1 MKKSILLG
9 FAVLFATTVCGQAKK
24 WTLQECVQYAVENN
38 ITIKQRLL
46 DLDQAALDKSSAIGN
61 FLPTINASAGVSE
74 RTGLSFNPLTNDAS
88 TETFLSANGGLN
100 IGYNLFDGL
109 QNVRQLQRAK
119 LSAIAAEY
127 NIAKIQDDISLLVA
141 NAFLDIILNKENLKT
156 VEAQNLVTI
165 EQIERTQDLVDGGV
179 LPRGDLL
186 EIQATAASE
195 QQRIVAARNAVLLS
209 RVSLAQLLA
218 IQNYQEFDIAEGSY
232 DIYGEDM
239 VDQPV
244 GAIIESA
251 QGNRYE
257 IKIAEQN
264 LELAKKDVQ
273 ITKGAYLPS
282 LRAFFG
288 YNTTYADS
296 NPIPFDEQIY
306 INDGVNYGLSL
317 NVPILNGLSVK
328 NNVKSRE
335 LNVERNKIFL
345 EQAKLDLESTIY
357 QAYMGAKAAKQ
368 SYEAAQAAINSQELA
383 YAYAKDRYDVGLTN
397 AFDFSQSK
405 LRFDN
410 AQIEL
415 SRSKYDYIFRIKVLE
430 LYFGVPATELKF

>member
-1 MKKSILLG
+1 MKKSIILG
-9 FAVLFATTVCGQAKK
+9 FALLLATAVFGQTKK
-24 WTLQECVQYAVENN
+24 WTLQECVQYAVDNN

-46 DLDQAALDKSSAIGN
+46 DLDQADLDRSDAVGN
-61 FLPTINASAGVSE
+61 FLPTVNASFGVSE
-74 RTGLSFNPLTNDAS
+74 RTGLSFDPLTNQAA

-100 IGYNLFDGL
+100 VGYNLFDGL
-109 QNVRQLQRAK
+109 QNVRRIQRAK

-127 NIAKIQDDISLLVA
+127 NIAKIKDDISLLVA
-141 NAFLDIILNKENLKT
+141 NGFLDIILNKENLKT
-156 VEAQNLVTI
+156 VEAQNLVTL
-165 EQIERTQDLVDGGV
+165 EQIERTIELVEGGV

-186 EIQATAASE
+186 EIQSTAAIE
-195 QQRIVAARNAVLLS
+195 QQRIVAARNSVILS
-209 RVSLAQLLA
+209 RVSLAQLMA
-218 IQNYQEFDIAEGSY
+218 IKDYQGFDIADGAYSVF
-232 DIYGEDM
+232 GEELMDE
-239 VDQPV
+239 PI

-251 QGNRYE
+251 KGNRFE

-264 LELAKKDVQ
+264 LELAEKDVQ
-273 ITKGAYLPS
+273 ITKGSFLPS

-288 YNTTYADS
+288 YNTAFADS
-296 NPIPFDEQIY
+296 NPLPFNEQIY
-306 INDGVNYGLSL
+306 INDGINYGLSL
-317 NVPILNGLSVK
+317 NVPILNGFSVK
-328 NNVKSRE
+328 NNVKRGQ
-335 LNVERNKIFL
+335 LNVERNRISL

-368 SYEAAQAAINSQELA
+368 SYEAALVALNSQELA

-405 LRFDN
+405 LRYDN

>member
-9 FAVLFATTVCGQAKK
+9 FAVLFATTVFGQAKK
-24 WTLQECVQYAVENN
+24 WTLQECVQYAVDNN

-46 DLDQAALDKSSAIGN
+46 DLEQADIDKSDAVGN
-61 FLPTINASAGVSE
+61 FLPTVNANAGISE
-74 RTGLSFNPLTNDAS
+74 RTGLSFDPLTNQAN
-88 TETFLSANGGLN
+88 TETFLSANGGINL
-100 IGYNLFDGL
+100 GYNLFDGL
-109 QNVRQLQRAK
+109 RNVRQLQRAK

-127 NIAKIQDDISLLVA
+127 SIAKIKDDISLLVA

-156 VEAQNLVTI
+156 IEAQNLVTR
-165 EQIERTQDLVDGGV
+165 EQIERTQELVDGGV

-186 EIQATAASE
+186 EIQATSASE
-195 QQRIVAARNAVLLS
+195 QQRIVAARNAVILS

-218 IQNYQEFDIAEGSY
+218 IQNYQEFDIAEGTY
-232 DIYGEDM
+232 NVLGEEM
-239 VDQPV
+239 IDQPV
-244 GAIIESA
+244 EAIIESA
-251 QGNRYE
+251 KGNRYE

-264 LELAKKDVQ
+264 LELARKDVQ
-273 ITKGAYLPS
+273 ISKGAFLPS
-282 LRAFFG
+282 LNAFFG
-288 YNTTYADS
+288 YNTTYSDS
-296 NPIPFDEQIY
+296 NPLPFDEQIY
-306 INDGVNYGLSL
+306 LNDGVNYGLSL
-317 NVPILNGLSVK
+317 NIPVLNGFRVK
-328 NNVKSRE
+328 NNVKRGKIT
-335 LNVERNKIFL
+335 VERNKNL
-345 EQAKLDLESTIY
+345 VEQAKLDLESTIY
-357 QAYMGAKAAKQ
+357 QAYTGARAAKE

-405 LRFDN
+405 LRYDN

>member
-1 MKKSILLG
+1 MKKSIILG
-9 FAVLFATTVCGQAKK
+9 FALLFATTVFGQAKK
-24 WTLQECVQYAVENN
+24 WTLQECVQYAVDNN

-46 DLDQAALDKSSAIGN
+46 DLDQAALDKSDAVGN
-61 FLPTINASAGVSE
+61 FLPTVNANAGVSE
-74 RTGLSFNPLTNDAS
+74 RTGLSFDPLTNQAA
-88 TETFLSANGGLN
+88 TETFLSANAGINL
-100 IGYNLFDGL
+100 GYNLFDGL
-109 QNVRQLQRAK
+109 RNVRQLQRAK
-119 LSAIAAEY
+119 LTAVAAEY
-127 NIAKIQDDISLLVA
+127 NIAKMKDDISLFVA
-141 NAFLDIILNKENLKT
+141 NGFLDIILNKENLKT
-156 VEAQNLVTI
+156 VEAQNLVTR
-165 EQIERTQDLVDGGV
+165 EQIKRTQELVDGGV

-186 EIQATAASE
+186 EIQATSASE
-195 QQRIVAARNAVLLS
+195 QQRIVAARNAVVLS

-218 IQNYQEFDIAEGSY
+218 IQNYQEFDIADGTY
-232 DIYGEDM
+232 TIYGEEM
-239 VDQPV
+239 IDQPV

-251 QGNRYE
+251 KGNRYE

-264 LELAKKDVQ
+264 LELAEKDVQ
-273 ITKGAYLPS
+273 ITKGSYLPS

-317 NVPILNGLSVK
+317 NVPILNGFSVK
-328 NNVKSRE
+328 NNVKRGQI
-335 LNVERNKIFL
+335 NVERNKNL
-345 EQAKLDLESTIY
+345 VAQAKLDLESTIY
-357 QAYMGAKAAKQ
+357 QAYTGAKAAKQ
-368 SYEAAQAAINSQELA
+368 SYDAALVALNSQELA

-405 LRFDN
+405 LRYDN